1 VKDVIYLGIEI
12 EKIEDINHF
21 GKRLK
26 RALQEIKRQ
35 CGKKK
40 LSDGKTIGGKGRL
53 TGNNNKES
61 YCNKKCE
68 INA

>member
-1 VKDVIYLGIEI
+1 LKYFLYLGVEI

-26 RALQEIKRQ
+26 RALQVIKRQ
-35 CGKKK
+35 CGKKR

-53 TGNNNKES
+53 TGNNNKELM
-61 YCNKKCE
+61 
-68 INA
+68 

>member
-1 VKDVIYLGIEI
+1 VKDFIHLGIEI

-26 RALQEIKRQ
+26 RALQVIKRE

-53 TGNNNKES
+53 TGISSKELL
-61 YCNKKCE
+61 
-68 INA
+68 

>member
-1 VKDVIYLGIEI
+1 VKDFIYLGIEI

-26 RALQEIKRQ
+26 RALQVIKRQ
-35 CGKKK
+35 CGNKK

-53 TGNNNKES
+53 TVSSNKELL
-61 YCNKKCE
+61 
-68 INA
+68 

>member
-1 VKDVIYLGIEI
+1 VKDFIYLGIEI

-26 RALQEIKRQ
+26 RALQVIKRQ

-53 TGNNNKES
+53 TGNINKEFL
-61 YCNKKCE
+61 
-68 INA
+68 

>member
-1 VKDVIYLGIEI
+1 VKDFIYLGIEI

-26 RALQEIKRQ
+26 RALQGIKRQ

-40 LSDGKTIGGKGRL
+40 LSDGKTIGGKGRF
-53 TGNNNKES
+53 TGNSNKDLM
-61 YCNKKCE
+61 
-68 INA
+68 